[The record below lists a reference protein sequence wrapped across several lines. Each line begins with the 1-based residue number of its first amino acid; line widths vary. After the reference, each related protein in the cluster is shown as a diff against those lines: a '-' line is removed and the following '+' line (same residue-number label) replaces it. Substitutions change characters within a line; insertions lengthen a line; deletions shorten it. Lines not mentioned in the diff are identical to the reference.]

1 MVSKRDLL
9 QTSVNYDA
17 EDISTDLLSSKR
29 IGVYGT
35 SSDESNWV
43 GYPVEENIEGGSHEL
58 FDVSGDVLK
67 FSLQTREL
75 LGNYWGIKIIC
86 ISGIEIIVFEI
97 TSPSL
102 LTLYFVVYI

>member
-1 MVSKRDLL
+1 MVSKRDLF

-43 GYPVEENIEGGSHEL
+43 GYPVEEKIEEESHDS
-58 FDVSGDVLK
+58 FDVSGDILR
-67 FSLQTREL
+67 FYFQT
-75 LGNYWGIKIIC
+75 K
-86 ISGIEIIVFEI
+86 
-97 TSPSL
+97 
-102 LTLYFVVYI
+102 